1 MVEPGRLLRRVYHE
15 LFQHLVGEQKV
26 DVAQAEHVVDQ
37 KVGEYVAVALLYS
50 GEVGHDEVVGVLREL
65 LFQLGVFARVGKPAG
80 FEVDGLRK
88 LAADGFQDCRRG
100 LAYLGPVEYVK
111 RHEFLA
117 DFHYFDEDRDAL
129 VSKLVGVDHV
139 FRELLC
145 ARPHV
150 RGVLDAPDPQSTGPL
165 GLRSARAKFFT
176 EDVRK
181 DPEILAKMGYRR
193 ADISTMTGNDPS
205 VIPDGSILNYAGGC
219 SFADPVSGHIEL
231 TVSRS
236 TYVEMR
242 QADPKG
248 VRARA
253 IDDDEVTVCHF
264 SCTGRT
270 LPFIRTYGTDGPPRR
285 VKDAKGKLKT
295 IPGRKACLNLYVPV
309 KAE

>member
-1 MVEPGRLLRRVYHE
+1 MHITPPPGAAPGAPAARDSVSFAAL
-15 LFQHLVGEQKV
+15 
-26 DVAQAEHVVDQ
+26 A
-37 KVGEYVAVALLYS
+37 AVADWER
-50 GEVGHDEVVGVLREL
+50 GK
-65 LFQLGVFARVGKPAG
+65 RVALEAVNGTVNWVSSMGSKCYR
-80 FEVDGLRK
+80 F
-88 LAADGFQDCRRG
+88 
-100 LAYLGPVEYVK
+100 VK
-111 RHEFLA
+111 Q
-117 DFHYFDEDRDAL
+117 AL
-129 VSKLVGVDHV
+129 IG
-139 FRELLC
+139 
-145 ARPHV
+145 A
-150 RGVLDAPDPQSTGPL
+150 GVLDAPDPQSTGPL